1 MGQKLFVDLHDD
13 LDEIDRRVR
22 VLSLSD
28 TELSEARE
36 ALASPIFE
44 HSDYWLK
51 VIDDE
56 LQRREM
62 FPDI

>member
-1 MGQKLFVDLHDD
+1 MGQKLFVDLHDG

-44 HSDYWLK
+44 QSDYWLK

-56 LQRREM
+56 LLRRELL
-62 FPDI
+62 PCI